1 MKKLEFLK
9 KKAKADADNL
19 APDPDGNNMIFG
31 ERQQCLNPTLLNAR
45 REQLGF
51 NPAKASWF
59 NQCLPGR
66 PKR

>member
-1 MKKLEFLK
+1 MKALDFLK
-9 KKAKADADNL
+9 KKQQADYDNSI
-19 APDPDGNNMIFG
+19 PDPDGNNLIFG
-31 ERQQCLNPTLLNAR
+31 ERQQCLNPTILNAR

-66 PKR
+66 TRR